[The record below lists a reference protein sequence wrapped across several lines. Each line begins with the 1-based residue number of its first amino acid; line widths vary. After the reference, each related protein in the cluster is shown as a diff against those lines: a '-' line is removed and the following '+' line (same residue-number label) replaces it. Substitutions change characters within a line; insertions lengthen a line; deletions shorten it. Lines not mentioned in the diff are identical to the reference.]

1 MVDSLS
7 ARRSSTVVFVGS
19 AAIAIAVTEVFGG
32 VPTLGTG
39 GSVIVLT
46 VLAAPLAYAGYRV
59 ASSRPAPGDG
69 RTNDTTKMDAEEVKQ
84 RTERWSKEAAI
95 NPAFPPGEGPDTT
108 ATPTNDQSFQ
118 PAQDGD
124 SLGPDADTSD
134 NRGTGRD
141 LSDMEFNWTAETE
154 VDFSD
159 IGGMQDLKDELQT
172 EVIKPLENPE
182 RAEELGVAAPNV
194 IFHGPPGTG
203 KTFTAEALATELG
216 LPFAKLSGADIQ
228 SKWINESASTVNNL
242 FSEAK
247 KMAAREG
254 GAVVFLDELDSV
266 LKARSGSGSSH
277 EEDNKVVNEFLNHLE
292 DTKDH
297 KIVFVGAT
305 NRVDALDDAG
315 VRSGRI
321 DLKIKVGKPDVQ
333 AREEIL
339 RAQLADREHDIPD
352 KGIEELAQATDGAVA
367 ADLELLVNRA
377 AKNVLTRDG
386 DVIQWSD
393 LTSSQS

>member
-7 ARRSSTVVFVGS
+7 ARRTATVVFVGS
-19 AAIAIAVTEVFGG
+19 AGIAIAVTEAFGG
-32 VPTLGTG
+32 VPTLGPV
-39 GSVIVLT
+39 GSTIVLT
-46 VLAAPLAYAGYRV
+46 VLAVPLAYAGYRV
-59 ASSRPAPGDG
+59 VSSRPAPGDG
-69 RTNDTTKMDAEEVKQ
+69 RTNDATKMDAEEVKQ
-84 RTERWSKEAAI
+84 RTERWSEEAAI
-95 NPAFPPGEGPDTT
+95 NPAFPPGEAPDPT
-108 ATPTNDQSFQ
+108 ATPTNDNPSLP
-118 PAQDGD
+118 PAHDGE
-124 SLGPDADTSD
+124 SPGSGADASD
-134 NRGTGRD
+134 NRTTGRD
-141 LSDMEFNWTAETE
+141 LSDMEFNWQTETD
-154 VDFSD
+154 VSFDD
-159 IGGMQDLKDELQT
+159 IGGMDDLKNQLQA
-172 EVIKPLENPE
+172 EIIKPMENPE
-182 RAEELGVAAPNV
+182 KAEELGVAAPNV

-216 LPFAKLSGADIQ
+216 LPFAKLSGADVQ

-247 KMAAREG
+247 EMAAREG

-266 LKARSGSGSSH
+266 LKNRSGSGSSH

-297 KIVFVGAT
+297 GVIFIGAT
-305 NRVDALDDAG
+305 NRVDSLDDAG

-321 DLKIKVGKPDVQ
+321 DLKIKVGKPDVD

-339 RAQLADREHDIPD
+339 RAQLADREHEIPD
-352 KGIEELAQATDGAVA
+352 TGITELAAATDGAVA

-386 DVIQWSD
+386 DVIQCSD
-393 LTSSQS
+393 FD